1 MVEFLLFWL
10 HTHLELLAIKS
21 QMFEAVNLLHVSF
34 SSHKHK
40 RTEQVVVGFVYLQTG
55 KEKNDDT
62 KASVGIEPTRSH
74 PVW

>member
-1 MVEFLLFWL
+1 MFFLVA
-10 HTHLELLAIKS
+10 HSTRIVGNQKS
-21 QMFEAVNLLHVSF
+21 HVKAVNLLHLSF

-62 KASVGIEPTRSH
+62 KTSVGIEPTRSH